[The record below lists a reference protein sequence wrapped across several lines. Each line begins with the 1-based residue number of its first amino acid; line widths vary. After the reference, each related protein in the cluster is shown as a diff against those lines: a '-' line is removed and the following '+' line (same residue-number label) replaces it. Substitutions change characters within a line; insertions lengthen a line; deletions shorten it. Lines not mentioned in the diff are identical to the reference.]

1 MTSVLYIS
9 NYKQGTGGISAQVE
23 MLHRYI
29 QQEGYSSDIFSTKGN
44 PIKRI
49 GLLLQLLCIIR
60 RYDIVHIHACSDR
73 GMLPVIYGVIAGKIW
88 GKHIVITYHGGGA
101 ADYFERH
108 GAFARRWLKRADKVI
123 VLNGYLDNVFEQYG
137 IPHVVIPNIIT
148 LREDVYVPKKAI
160 APKIISI
167 RHLRELYRID
177 SIIKAYQ
184 KISAHYPDATLDI
197 LGQGD
202 QREALEQYVN
212 EHRLKG
218 VRFVGQVHNEQI
230 YDYLRAN
237 DIMVSAPRV
246 DNMPVSV
253 LEAMNAGLLVI
264 SSNVGGVPYM
274 IEHQRTGLLFESN
287 QDSDISN
294 RIAEQ
299 IEWTLEHQEECL
311 QIIKAA
317 HKEVQRYSWKEVRK
331 QILMIYESL

>member
-1 MTSVLYIS
+1 M
-9 NYKQGTGGISAQVE
+9 
-23 MLHRYI
+23 
-29 QQEGYSSDIFSTKGN
+29 
-44 PIKRI
+44 
-49 GLLLQLLCIIR
+49 
-60 RYDIVHIHACSDR
+60 
-73 GMLPVIYGVIAGKIW
+73 
-88 GKHIVITYHGGGA
+88 ITYHGGGA

-123 VLNGYLDNVFEQYG
+123 VLNGYLDNVFEQYR

-218 VRFVGQVHNEQI
+218 VRFVGQVPNEQI
-230 YDYLRAN
+230 YDYFRAN
-237 DIMVSAPRV
+237 DIMVSAPKI

-299 IEWTLEHQEECL
+299 IEWALEHQEECL

-317 HKEVQRYSWKEVRK
+317 HKEVQRYSWEEVRK
-331 QILMIYESL
+331 QILQIYESL